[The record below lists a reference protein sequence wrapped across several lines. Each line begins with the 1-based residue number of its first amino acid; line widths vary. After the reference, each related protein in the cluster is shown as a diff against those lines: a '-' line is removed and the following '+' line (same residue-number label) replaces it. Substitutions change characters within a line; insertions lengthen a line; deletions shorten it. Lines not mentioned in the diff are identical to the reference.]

1 MRPGLVFVGLFA
13 ALMLLYFLLSGVIGA
28 GPTFVA
34 QGALV
39 AVALAVALRLRR
51 R

>member
-13 ALMLLYFLLSGVIGA
+13 ALMLLYFALSGVIGS
-28 GPTFVA
+28 GPTFVL
-34 QGALV
+34 QGVLV
-39 AVALAVALRLRR
+39 AALLAVALRLRR